1 MLAVNCQHVYAD
13 TQPYEKLLEDCI
25 ANNVDQIKLDLPK
38 LMEQHPVSSPLQPLA
53 VLAARKGH
61 AEILQFCLDK
71 GAVFDWNLER
81 STHFGANSPAMDNIL
96 SAEKQKLPRG
106 TSAKSDSKWDGELL
120 QKWFG
125 DINW

>member
-1 MLAVNCQHVYAD
+1 
-13 TQPYEKLLEDCI
+13 
-25 ANNVDQIKLDLPK
+25 
-38 LMEQHPVSSPLQPLA
+38 MEQHPVSSPLQPLA

-81 STHFGANSPAMDNIL
+81 STLFGANSPAMKNIL
-96 SAEKQKLPRG
+96 STEKQKLSCRKG
-106 TSAKSDSKWDGELL
+106 DSRWDPELL

-125 DINW
+125 DIEW

>member
-1 MLAVNCQHVYAD
+1 VLTVNYQHFYAD

-25 ANNVDQIKLDLPK
+25 AKNVDQIKLDLPK

-53 VLAARKGH
+53 VLAARKGR

-81 STHFGANSPAMDNIL
+81 STHFGANSPAMYSIL
-96 SAEKQKLPRG
+96 SAEKQKLPGR
-106 TSAKSDSKWDGELL
+106 TNAKSDSKWDGELL

-125 DINW
+125 DIDW